1 LLSAAAAG
9 QRLRKEVKVE
19 KSEFLDLEMDE
30 QLDMLNTLLAKGK
43 DKNEAAAAVG
53 CDIRELMANGL
64 IFVKDKF
71 MGKAF
76 RGYGTAKSS
85 ANEDRRQ
92 GTVIVDKGADVK
104 LT

>member
-1 LLSAAAAG
+1 M
-9 QRLRKEVKVE
+9 ENNE
-19 KSEFLDLEMDE
+19 KKIEQEEFLNLEMQE
-30 QLDMLNTLLAKGK
+30 QLDFLNGLLAEGK
-43 DKNEAAAAVG
+43 DKNEAAAAAG
-53 CDIRELMANGL
+53 CDLRLLMANGL

-85 ANEDRRQ
+85 ANEDKHIGAR
-92 GTVIVDKGADVK
+92 VVDKGADVS

>member
-1 LLSAAAAG
+1 MD
-9 QRLRKEVKVE
+9 KN
-19 KSEFLDLEMDE
+19 EFLDLEMDA
-30 QLDMLNTLLAKGK
+30 QLEKLNSLLAEGK
-43 DKNEAAAAVG
+43 DKNEAAEAVG
-53 CDIRELMANGL
+53 CDLKLLMQNGL

-85 ANEDRRQ
+85 ANEHKHE
-92 GTVIVDKGADVK
+92 GAIIAEKGADVN

>member
-1 LLSAAAAG
+1 MEKNVLLG
-9 QRLRKEVKVE
+9 
-19 KSEFLDLEMDE
+19 LEMDE
-30 QLDMLNTLLAKGK
+30 QLTKLNELLAEGK
-43 DKNEAAAAVG
+43 DKNAAAGAVG
-53 CDIRELMANGL
+53 STIPELMANGL

-85 ANEDRRQ
+85 ANEAKHV
-92 GTVIVDKGADVK
+92 GAVIVDKGADVS